1 MGSGEADFNNWTVHS
16 DPDIKMAINPAPMD
30 VLTNTSYVNRIP
42 DVIKA
47 PPGLVTT
54 NMMGPPRYI
63 HTFNK

>member
-1 MGSGEADFNNWTVHS
+1 MGPGETDYNNWTIHGE
-16 DPDIKMAINPAPMD
+16 PDITMVNSPAHMD

-54 NMMGPPRYI
+54 NMLGPPRYI
-63 HTFNK
+63 HTFSK